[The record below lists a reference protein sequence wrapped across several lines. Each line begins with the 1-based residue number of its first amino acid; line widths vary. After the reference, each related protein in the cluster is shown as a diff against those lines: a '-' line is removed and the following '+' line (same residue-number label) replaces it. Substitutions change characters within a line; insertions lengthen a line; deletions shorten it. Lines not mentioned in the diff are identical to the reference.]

1 MSTRSTRR
9 STERYSERYSDP
21 TTVSRFLAPTD
32 ADKRHRDTETP
43 RHRDIRTFMAESS
56 SNRPS
61 AQCVRRDDLDLT
73 FEQGEAR

>member
-43 RHRDIRTFMAESS
+43 RHKNFMAESS
-56 SNRPS
+56 SNRPL
-61 AQCVRRDDLDLT
+61 AQCARRDDLDMTL
-73 FEQGEAR
+73 EQGEAR